1 MKYLNPFIFQML
13 WISFAQCAIGQ
24 DLTESSVTFN
34 HLALSVIDADQS
46 AEFYKKTLKLE
57 EITNKTENN
66 QIRWLSLGEGK
77 ELYLLSFPDDEIKIT
92 RAVHLALT
100 TSDFDAFIKRLDTM
114 KVNYSD
120 WIGEIPNKINIRNDG
135 IKQVY
140 FQDPNGYWIEINSVG
155 QKNR

>member
-1 MKYLNPFIFQML
+1 M
-13 WISFAQCAIGQ
+13 
-24 DLTESSVTFN
+24 
-34 HLALSVIDADQS
+34 
-46 AEFYKKTLKLE
+46 
-57 EITNKTENN
+57 
-66 QIRWLSLGEGK
+66 GEGK

-155 QKNR
+155 QKNQ

>member
-1 MKYLNPFIFQML
+1 MGEL
-13 WISFAQCAIGQ
+13 
-24 DLTESSVTFN
+24 SVIFN
-34 HLALSVIDADQS
+34 HLALSVIDDDQL

-57 EITNKTENN
+57 EIINKTENN

-77 ELYLLSFPDDEIKIT
+77 ELHLLSFPDDEIKIT

-120 WIGEIPNKINIRNDG
+120 WIGEIPNKINIRADG

-140 FQDPNGYWIEINSVG
+140 FQDPNGYWIEVNSVG

>member
-1 MKYLNPFIFQML
+1 M
-13 WISFAQCAIGQ
+13 
-24 DLTESSVTFN
+24 
-34 HLALSVIDADQS
+34 
-46 AEFYKKTLKLE
+46 
-57 EITNKTENN
+57 
-66 QIRWLSLGEGK
+66 SLGEGK
-77 ELYLLSFPDDEIKIT
+77 ELRLLSFFDDEIKIT

-114 KVNYSD
+114 KVNYFD

>member
-1 MKYLNPFIFQML
+1 MGEL
-13 WISFAQCAIGQ
+13 
-24 DLTESSVTFN
+24 SVTFN
-34 HLALSVIDADQS
+34 HLALSVIDDDQL

-57 EITNKTENN
+57 EIINKTENN

-77 ELYLLSFPDDEIKIT
+77 ELHLLSFPDDEIKIT

-120 WIGEIPNKINIRNDG
+120 WIGEIPNKINIRADG

-140 FQDPNGYWIEINSVG
+140 FQDPNGYWIEVNSVG